1 MKEMLTYKDE
11 INQIL
16 NPFISFEHADVDV
29 LKDKRVLITGATG
42 LIGTYIVECFREL
55 INTYKI
61 NVKVTCICHSK
72 LLKDEPNI
80 HYVKVDITQPIVLG
94 AFDYIIHAASNTHPK
109 QYAGDPI
116 GTITTNVFGTKNLLD
131 LAALNPKSRF
141 ILCSSVEVYGK
152 SIEGQDE
159 FTETSSGYI
168 DCNTLR
174 ANYPESKRLSETLCN
189 AYREVNGQDFVIARL
204 TRCYGSTIKKDDT
217 KVLSQFINNA
227 LEGKDIVLKSKG
239 EQEFSYV
246 YVADAVS
253 AIFTLLFYGE
263 SGNAYNIS
271 DNNSNIKLKD
281 LAKYIASKSH
291 TNVVFDLPDDV
302 ESKGFSTADMTKLN
316 TDKIEA
322 LGWKAKT
329 DIKEGILRVL
339 TRMQLES

>member
-1 MKEMLTYKDE
+1 MKEMPNFNEE
-11 INQIL
+11 IEEIL
-16 NPFISFEHADVDV
+16 RPMISCEHCD
-29 LKDKRVLITGATG
+29 LQYFNDKHVLITGATG
-42 LIGTYIVECFREL
+42 LIGTYLVECFKKMY
-55 INTYKI
+55 TDYKI
-61 NVKVTCICHSK
+61 NVKVTCICHSRIK
-72 LLKDEPNI
+72 IDEENI
-80 HYVKVDITQPIVLG
+80 HYIQMDITRPLVLG
-94 AFDYIIHAASNTHPK
+94 SFDYIIHAASNTHPK

-141 ILCSSVEVYGK
+141 ILCSSVEIYGK
-152 SIEGQDE
+152 SIDGQDE

-227 LEGKDIVLKSKG
+227 LKGENIVLKSKG
-239 EQEFSYV
+239 EQYFSYV

-253 AIFTLLFYGE
+253 ALFTLMLYGE

-281 LAKYIASKSH
+281 LAKFIASKSG
-291 TNVVFDLPDDV
+291 VKVIFDVP
-302 ESKGFSTADMTKLN
+302 EETEKKGFSTADMTKLN
-316 TDKIEA
+316 TDKIES
-322 LGWKAKT
+322 LGWKPKT
-329 DIKEGILRVL
+329 DIKTGVLRVL
-339 TRMQLES
+339 NRLGDK